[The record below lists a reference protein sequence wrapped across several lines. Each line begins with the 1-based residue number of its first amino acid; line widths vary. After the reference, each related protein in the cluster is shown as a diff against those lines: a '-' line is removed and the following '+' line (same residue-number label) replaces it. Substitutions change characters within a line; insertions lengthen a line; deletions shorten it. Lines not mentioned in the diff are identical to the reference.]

1 MNSNFFIRSRKWI
14 GASALAILVGL
25 GGGTAFLAA
34 STPMVAAQVQ
44 PAAQVTVPET
54 NPALGFADLVDAV
67 KPAVVSI
74 IVEGRD
80 APAQN
85 FGNEFDPRFP
95 DLPEDNPLR
104 KFFEQF
110 GGPPSGGD
118 RPDRGERPQGRK
130 FVAAGSGFAISADGY
145 VVTNN
150 HVVRNATEVT
160 VILDNGDE
168 HKATVV
174 GTDERTDL
182 AVIKLEGVTDMPF
195 VTFADD
201 SPRVGD

>member
-54 NPALGFADLVDAV
+54 NPAAGFADLVDAV

-80 APAQN
+80 APSQN
-85 FGNEFDPRFP
+85 FGDEFDPRFP

-110 GGPPSGGD
+110 GRRARLRRAASSWPP
-118 RPDRGERPQGRK
+118 
-130 FVAAGSGFAISADGY
+130 
-145 VVTNN
+145 
-150 HVVRNATEVT
+150 VRA
-160 VILDNGDE
+160 
-168 HKATVV
+168 
-174 GTDERTDL
+174 
-182 AVIKLEGVTDMPF
+182 
-195 VTFADD
+195 
-201 SPRVGD
+201 S